1 EDRFYLV
8 GYSDKHERVV
18 SFRID
23 RMTIPKLL
31 DEDAVKTPGFDAAE
45 YANTSIR
52 MYSGEERRVTLRC
65 QNERMKNLVDRF
77 GTKFDIEED
86 TEDTFIAHVT
96 VQISPTFY
104 GWLTQY
110 GDSIGIVSPEDVKE
124 GYRELLIKALGTT
137 ENRTT

>member
-1 EDRFYLV
+1 MV

-31 DEDAVKTPGFDAAE
+31 DEDAVETPDFNAAD

-52 MYSGEERRVTLRC
+52 MYSGEECQVTLRC
-65 QNERMKNLVDRF
+65 RNERMKNLVDRF
-77 GTKFDIEED
+77 GTKFGIEED
-86 TEDTFIAHVT
+86 TEDTFLAHVT

-104 GWLTQY
+104 GWLPQY
-110 GDSIGIVSPEDVKE
+110 SNSIQIVAPTNVID
-124 GYRELLIKALGTT
+124 GYRELLIKALSTT
-137 ENRTT
+137 ENEKA